1 MHFFKNKNK
10 FNFFSLKMSICIKKR
25 CGFKPETR
33 KMNFELKKT
42 DRDNLMI
49 MGIVLYEGTFEGLK
63 KVTL

>member
-1 MHFFKNKNK
+1 
-10 FNFFSLKMSICIKKR
+10 
-25 CGFKPETR
+25 
-33 KMNFELKKT
+33 MNFELKKT